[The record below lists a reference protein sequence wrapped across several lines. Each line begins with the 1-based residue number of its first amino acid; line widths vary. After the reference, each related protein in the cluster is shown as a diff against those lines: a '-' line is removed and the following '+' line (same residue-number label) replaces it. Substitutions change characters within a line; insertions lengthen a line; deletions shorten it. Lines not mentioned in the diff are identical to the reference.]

1 MISKLQQQ
9 EGSEQDLDNNKTA
22 IKVLG
27 LWLNESHYSPALYK
41 KGNTKEGHTKTQ
53 THCKCLQST
62 KWNLRKV

>member
-41 KGNTKEGHTKTQ
+41 KGNTNKGRTYKDTD
-53 THCKCLQST
+53 TL
-62 KWNLRKV
+62 